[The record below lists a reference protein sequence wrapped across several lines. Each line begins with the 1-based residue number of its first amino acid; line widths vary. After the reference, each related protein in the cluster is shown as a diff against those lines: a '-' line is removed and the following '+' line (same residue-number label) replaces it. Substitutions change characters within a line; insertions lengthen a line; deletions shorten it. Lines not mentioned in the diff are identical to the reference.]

1 VYPPDLFI
9 RRKKY
14 DTPVFQSRHPA
25 LNKYISGAV
34 KAIGEELALVSVSC
48 VSVIFRTY
56 SDSCGQG
63 HVDKAIVVIKN
74 KEDEPLE
81 RFVFALRSMV
91 EVQGY
96 DRDHRYVC
104 LACCTFAADAETHSV
119 ENAIAPALL
128 GQYFRSFMSRLT
140 MLESQLGVMPTTGNL
155 LYPPSSVLDSI
166 SPRRSFLYD
175 RPRAQR

>member
-9 RRKKY
+9 RRKKF

-34 KAIGEELALVSVSC
+34 KAIGEELALVSVSRLLDG
-48 VSVIFRTY
+48 I
-56 SDSCGQG
+56 SDVFGLRWQG

-81 RFVFALRSMV
+81 RFVFALRTMI

-96 DRDHRYVC
+96 DRDHRFV
-104 LACCTFAADAETHSV
+104 
-119 ENAIAPALL
+119 P
-128 GQYFRSFMSRLT
+128 
-140 MLESQLGVMPTTGNL
+140 
-155 LYPPSSVLDSI
+155 
-166 SPRRSFLYD
+166 
-175 RPRAQR
+175 